1 VGADALDPAY
11 LADLDRLF
19 RDITIAAPP
28 GWEEKKR
35 VFQRDVQAD
44 DVALR
49 GIYLEL
55 VLGVTLIRAGVPL
68 AFPARPD
75 IVVNGALGL
84 EATAIK
90 PEFSYCGERPLDAFS
105 REVDFV
111 KEKIVLTAESKQ
123 HQAADYPTLLVVGI
137 AHAWA
142 ASVRHQSTWAYDL
155 REIYTHIGAF
165 AGVVVVNVNYGEPL
179 VHSAVSVTDD
189 SRLPAAEWAEVKRSF
204 GWGPLTLPGS

>member
-1 VGADALDPAY
+1 MTFDPARYPHLLEWAGPRPDGLWTTEVGADALDPAY
-11 LADLDRLF
+11 LADLDRMF

-44 DVALR
+44 GVALR

-68 AFPARPD
+68 VFPARPD

-90 PEFSYCGERPLDAFS
+90 PEFSYGGERPLDAFS

-123 HQAADYPTLLVVGI
+123 LRRRTIRLCWSSVLHMRGRPVCDPSQPGHMTCARSTHALGLSLGWSLL
-137 AHAWA
+137 
-142 ASVRHQSTWAYDL
+142 T
-155 REIYTHIGAF
+155 
-165 AGVVVVNVNYGEPL
+165 
-179 VHSAVSVTDD
+179 
-189 SRLPAAEWAEVKRSF
+189 
-204 GWGPLTLPGS
+204 